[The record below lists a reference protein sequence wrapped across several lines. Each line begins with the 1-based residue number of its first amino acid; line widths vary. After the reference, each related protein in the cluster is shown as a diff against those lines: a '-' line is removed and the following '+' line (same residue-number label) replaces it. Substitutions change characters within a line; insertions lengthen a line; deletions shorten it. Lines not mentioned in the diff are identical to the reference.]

1 MSKTILIVAAHAD
14 DEAIGCSGTI
24 ARHVAEG
31 DNVHLLFM
39 TDGVGSREVVA
50 DEASERLSAAE
61 QAAKIL
67 GVSSVTHLN
76 FPDNSM
82 DALPLLDIVK
92 EVEVKITEISPE
104 IIYTHHIGDLNV
116 DHQIAHKV
124 VMTACRPQP
133 GFCVKTIYAFE
144 VLSSTEWQTPSLNA
158 FIPSVFVDITDYL
171 PIKMQVISVYEEEM
185 RQVPHSRSPQHVELL
200 AKHRGY
206 SVGLHAAE
214 AFMLV
219 REIKA

>member
-1 MSKTILIVAAHAD
+1 MSKNILVVAAHAD

-39 TDGVGSREVVA
+39 TDGVGAREIVA
-50 DEASERLSAAE
+50 DEADDRLSAAE

-67 GVSSVTHLN
+67 KVSSVTNLS

-92 EVEVKITEISPE
+92 EVEAKIKEVKPE

-116 DHQIAHKV
+116 DHQIAHRA

-133 GFCVKTIYAFE
+133 GFGVKAIYAFE
-144 VLSSTEWQTPSLNA
+144 VLSSTEWQTPSVLP
-158 FIPSVFVDITDYL
+158 FIPNVFVDISEYL
-171 PIKMQVISVYEEEM
+171 STKMQVVTAYEEEM
-185 RQVPHSRSPQHVELL
+185 RDVPHSRSLKHIELL
-200 AKHRGY
+200 AQHRGY
-206 SVGLHAAE
+206 SVGVHAAE

-219 REIKA
+219 REIKG

>member
-1 MSKTILIVAAHAD
+1 
-14 DEAIGCSGTI
+14 
-24 ARHVAEG
+24 
-31 DNVHLLFM
+31 M

-50 DEASERLSAAE
+50 KEADERLSAAE

-67 GVSSVTHLN
+67 GVSSSTNLD

-82 DALPLLDIVK
+82 DSLPLLDIVK
-92 EVEVKITEISPE
+92 ATEAIISKIMPE

-133 GFCVKTIYAFE
+133 GFCVNTIYAFE
-144 VLSSTEWQTPSLNA
+144 VLSSTEWQTPSLNP
-158 FIPSVFVDITDYL
+158 FIPNVFIDVSDYL
-171 PIKMQVISVYEEEM
+171 PIKMKAVKAYEEEM
-185 RQVPHSRSPQHVELL
+185 RDTPHSRSLEHVEVL

-206 SVGLHAAE
+206 SVGIHAAE

-219 REIKA
+219 REIKK

>member
-158 FIPSVFVDITDYL
+158 FMPNVFVDITDYL

-200 AKHRGY
+200 AQHRGY